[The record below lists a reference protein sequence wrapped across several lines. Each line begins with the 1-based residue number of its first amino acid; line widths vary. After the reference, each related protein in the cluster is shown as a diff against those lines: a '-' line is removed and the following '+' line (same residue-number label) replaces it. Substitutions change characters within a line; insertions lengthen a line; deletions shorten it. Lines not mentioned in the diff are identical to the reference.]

1 MTAPRDHDPVHRPS
15 HYTSGKVECIDAI
28 EAALGPEG
36 FIAFLRGQVIKY
48 NWRLGKKD
56 APAQEAGKAKWYMDL
71 LERKLKVAEE
81 QQPEAS
87 TKWQQNTVPLSKL
100 APSLQLLAQNPA
112 TAAEHRIQGAALT
125 DNQIVKEI
133 SNGTRID
140 NRIYG
145 TFEWLAERYNPL
157 VICIS
162 NDTPRWHFV
171 PLDTSATQP

>member
-15 HYTSGKVECIDAI
+15 HYTSGKVECVDAI

-71 LERKLKVAEE
+71 LERKLQVAGEP
-81 QQPEAS
+81 QPEAPA
-87 TKWQQNTVPLSKL
+87 KWQQNVVPLADMS
-100 APSLQLLAQNPA
+100 PSIRMLAQASAPL
-112 TAAEHRIQGAALT
+112 AAPTIQGAALT
-125 DNQIVKEI
+125 DNQPVKEI
-133 SNGTRID
+133 SNGTVID

-145 TFEWLAERYNPL
+145 TAEWLAEHCGQHRQHRSEDCPG
-157 VICIS
+157 
-162 NDTPRWHFV
+162 WHFIV
-171 PLDTSATQP
+171 DCPPTQP

>member
-1 MTAPRDHDPVHRPS
+1 MTAPSDHDPVHQPS

-81 QQPEAS
+81 PKPEAS
-87 TKWQQNTVPLSKL
+87 AKWQQSTGPLSKL

-112 TAAEHRIQGAALT
+112 TAAEHRIQGEALT
-125 DNQIVKEI
+125 DNQTVKEI
-133 SNGTRID
+133 SNGTVID

-145 TFEWLAERYNPL
+145 TAEWLAEHYGQHHQRRSDGYPG
-157 VICIS
+157 
-162 NDTPRWHFV
+162 WHFIV
-171 PLDTSATQP
+171 DFSTTQP

>member
-36 FIAFLRGQVIKY
+36 FIAFLRGQVLKY

-81 QQPEAS
+81 PQPEAS
-87 TKWQQNTVPLSKL
+87 TKWQQNVVPLSKL

-125 DNQIVKEI
+125 DNQPVKEI

-145 TFEWLAERYNPL
+145 TAEWLAEHCGQHRQHSSDNYPG
-157 VICIS
+157 
-162 NDTPRWHFV
+162 WHFIV
-171 PLDTSATQP
+171 DFPTTQP